1 MLQLQSFSLMFMVL
15 LTAPLGLIGVVPA
28 LLLTQ
33 ALLGFVAILGV
44 TALSGIAGMLGFGLP
59 RKTEVLSAAA
69 IGFAGYGLSLVMF
82 VMALRHLGTART
94 GAYFSAAPFVGA
106 AISLLMLGEVPTPS
120 FWAAA
125 GLMGIG
131 IWLHL
136 TERHEHEHV
145 HKALFHAHPH
155 VHDEHHQHEHDF
167 EWDGSEPHTHPHHH
181 APIRHT
187 HPHYPDIHH
196 RHGH

>member
-1 MLQLQSFSLMFMVL
+1 MPGLAGIRDFASFRSKIPSAFGIDQANDSTVL
-15 LTAPLGLIGVVPA
+15 LPFLDHLNETR
-28 LLLTQ
+28 TS
-33 ALLGFVAILGV
+33 
-44 TALSGIAGMLGFGLP
+44 LSDA
-59 RKTEVLSAAA
+59 S
-69 IGFAGYGLSLVMF
+69 SCQSN
-82 VMALRHLGTART
+82 
-94 GAYFSAAPFVGA
+94 FSAAPFVGA

-120 FWAAA
+120 FWVTA

-145 HKALFHAHPH
+145 HEALFHAHPH
-155 VHDEHHQHEHDF
+155 VHEEHHQHEHDF

-187 HPHYPDIHH
+187 HHHYPDIHH
-196 RHGH
+196 RHER